1 VGAQV
6 FSCLK
11 CPRCLNDNENYCP
24 DQVDTY
30 NAPYPDGVMA
40 QGGYS
45 TNIRVDEKFVFP
57 IPDNISDEQA
67 CPMLCAGLT
76 CYSPLVRNGVGPGS
90 RVGIVGLGG
99 LVSVHAEGWTRQ
111 VGTHAAK
118 LKPPASSHRRVTL
131 PFNSPKRWERPSPS
145 SHTVRARVR
154 MRCDSERTSL
164 SALPT
169 LISPSH
175 VSAGRGGCR
184 GCAGGIPSELT
195 GSVRTV
201 TGKDLFDFIL
211 SCADANAIPL
221 AELLGLVSF
230 HCRASPS

>member
-1 VGAQV
+1 V

-131 PFNSPKRWERPSPS
+131 PFNSPKRWERASPS

-175 VSAGRGGCR
+175 VSAGETSRWR
-184 GCAGGIPSELT
+184 
-195 GSVRTV
+195 
-201 TGKDLFDFIL
+201 
-211 SCADANAIPL
+211 
-221 AELLGLVSF
+221 AEF
-230 HCRASPS
+230 P